1 MKCKWGLFMEN
12 GGMVLLM
19 AALIF
24 LAGCQSKPEAVENTA
39 VSDPTAAADVIEAVV
54 EATAVPEPT
63 ALPEPVLI
71 TDSADMVG
79 IWLGTVAGER
89 GYVMYTEDGRYTVAL
104 TQDDLGTAPRVSGE
118 YWFADGN
125 IHLRDLENAGHWVV
139 CDPEMVGVYEVVV
152 SEDGSLQ
159 FQTVDDGC
167 NEGGFTRNYIFANM
181 KQEWIAE
188 PVTLAGAEAEA
199 ASIPE
204 LAEALQ
210 AIIDQAVADGSPG
223 AVLLVDAP
231 DMNFTWK
238 GAAGMAD
245 AENSIEMMAD
255 DQFIISS
262 GTKMFTAVT
271 ILKLAEQGQLN
282 LDDPISQY
290 LPDAL
295 TSRLLILD
303 SESYG
308 ETITV
313 RQLLNHTSGLGD
325 FSNGA
330 DKDDNGLPDFKDLV
344 LNEPDTIWTP
354 DGVLEWAIENAPPA
368 AVPGEGFLYS
378 DTNFQL
384 LGRIIENVSGMAL
397 PAAYREFIF
406 EPVGMDHTYFEF
418 YEDAVMGVNGRS
430 VSQAFY
436 NGTNWNALD
445 SHSYEWGSGGLVS
458 TVEDQNRFLRAWV
471 NGGDLFD
478 DLSSKEAMM
487 DWGETGD
494 PGNYYGLGMWH
505 FVLDEWDIPSLG
517 ELNGHGGLFN
527 SHAHYWPE
535 QNVTIM
541 GTLNSNEPQFGFV
554 FLTIETMFTVQAF
567 VGE

>member
-1 MKCKWGLFMEN
+1 
-12 GGMVLLM
+12 M

-24 LAGCQSKPEAVENTA
+24 LASCQSKPEAAENTA
-39 VSDPTAAADVIEAVV
+39 VSESAAAAEVIEAVV

-63 ALPEPVLI
+63 ALPEQVLI
-71 TDSADMVG
+71 TDAADMVG

-104 TQDDLGTAPRVSGE
+104 AQDDLGTAPRVSGE
-118 YWFADGN
+118 YWFEDGN
-125 IHLRDLENAGHWVV
+125 IHLRDLENAGHWTV
-139 CDPEMVGVYEVVV
+139 CDAEVVGIYEVAVL
-152 SEDGSLQ
+152 EDDKLQ

-167 NEGGFTRNYIFANM
+167 DEGGFTRNYIFANM

-188 PVTLAGAEAEA
+188 PMPIA
-199 ASIPE
+199 AAATEESIPE

-210 AIIDQAVADGSPG
+210 AIVDQAVTDGSPG
-223 AVLLVDAP
+223 AVLMVDAP

-245 AENSIEMMAD
+245 AENGIDMVAD

-271 ILKLAEQGQLN
+271 VLKLAEQGKLN

-290 LPDAL
+290 LPADLIA
-295 TSRLLILD
+295 RLLVLD
-303 SESYG
+303 GESYG

-344 LNEPDTIWTP
+344 LNEPDTIWNP
-354 DGVLEWAIENAPPA
+354 DAVLEWAIENAPPA

-384 LGRIIENVSGMAL
+384 LGLVIENASDMAL
-397 PAAYREFIF
+397 HDAYRTLIF
-406 EPVGMDHTYFEF
+406 EPVGMEHTYFEF
-418 YEDAVMGVNGRS
+418 YEDEVLGVNGRS

-436 NGTNWNALD
+436 NGTNWNALN

-458 TVEDQNRFLRAWV
+458 TVEDQNRFLWAWV
-471 NGGDLFD
+471 NGDLFD
-478 DLSSKEAMM
+478 DAASKEAMM
-487 DWGETGD
+487 TWGETGN

-505 FVLDEWDIPSLG
+505 FVLDEWDIPGLG

-527 SHAHYWPE
+527 SHAHYWPD
-535 QNVTIM
+535 QNVTII

-554 FLTIETMFTVQAF
+554 FMAIETMFAIQTFAA
-567 VGE
+567 E